1 MSSCIAPLVRVAE
14 DPEHDV
20 YARIA
25 ATLAVSTCGLEEQ
38 RGDLWDV
45 LLANDT
51 DIHGEI
57 LAELVRSANE
67 TAKLNGVDP
76 PAWLADVLE
85 RIPDYKINR
94 IDELLPCNTAPA
106 EDRKSHV

>member
-14 DPEHDV
+14 DPTHDV
-20 YARIA
+20 YTRIA

-38 RGDLWDV
+38 RGDLWDL

-67 TAKLNGVDP
+67 TARLNGVDP
-76 PAWLADVLE
+76 QA
-85 RIPDYKINR
+85 
-94 IDELLPCNTAPA
+94 
-106 EDRKSHV
+106 